1 MKSILIIG
9 AGKMGASLGNKL
21 LSLGNEVVI
30 ADISEDTASKLTE
43 SYTDIFIGDC
53 TNESVLRSLGV
64 NNFDICFVTVG
75 ENFQSSLEITSIL
88 SELNAKY
95 IVSKGNS
102 ERQCAMLKKL
112 GANEVIFAEKEVAEK
127 AAVRF
132 NAENI
137 FDCIELTDEYSIFEI
152 PVRKEWVGLM
162 LAEADVRK
170 NYLINVI
177 AIKKEGKMIP
187 MPTAEYVFCENDHLV
202 VIGKSTDV
210 FKAANDKN
218 IRENKIEK

>member
-30 ADISEDTASKLTE
+30 ADISEETASRLTE
-43 SYTDIFIGDC
+43 NYTDVFIGDC
-53 TNESVLRSLGV
+53 TNEAVLRSLGV
-64 NNFDICFVTVG
+64 NNFDVCFVTVG

-88 SELNAKY
+88 SELGAKY

-102 ERQCAMLKKL
+102 ERQCAMLRKL
-112 GANEVIFAEKEVAEK
+112 GADEVIFAEKEVAERT
-127 AAVRF
+127 AARF

-152 PVRKEWVGLM
+152 PVRKEWAGLM
-162 LAEADVRK
+162 LGEADVRRK
-170 NYLINVI
+170 YSINII
-177 AIKKEGKMIP
+177 AIKTSGKMVP
-187 MPTAEYVFCENDHLV
+187 MPTAEYVFSEEDHLV
-202 VIGKSTDV
+202 VIGKPGDV
-210 FKAANDKN
+210 FKATSGKN
-218 IRENKIEK
+218 AQENKNEQ